1 MVQKE
6 HLLPTNRDKHPKKRG
21 HTLRD
26 LNRDKVYYHTK
37 SNRTQVI
44 CRLGLMLLPDVG
56 QAMSEI
62 YRVLKPGGR
71 AAAIVQTTP
80 DKSPWLSVPAMIALK
95 HAQLPPPQPG
105 QPARPIRPSEFH
117 CRNAFGWS
125 NSFLSSAARASP
137 LAAAA
142 YSVRSTYPIELATRR
157 TSDGL

>member
-1 MVQKE
+1 ME
-6 HLLPTNRDKHPKKRG
+6 H
-21 HTLRD
+21 
-26 LNRDKVYYHTK
+26 YHTK

-105 QPARPIRPSEFH
+105 QPGLFGLGSDGVFEG
-117 CRNAFGWS
+117 AFQ
-125 NSFLSSAARASP
+125 AAGFREIEVYRVTAPNTSDGYCMPENLTASR
-137 LAAAA
+137 
-142 YSVRSTYPIELATRR
+142 SVRS
-157 TSDGL
+157 G